1 MQETKK
7 KLTTIDI
14 HTGSDLFADAD
25 PVGLLP
31 AVSASEFQRKLY
43 ERLDGLFPNANI
55 FIRWGP
61 NLPEEPDVLTI
72 PHSPKAEAKVE
83 RLVEA
88 VRDEAEGWLC
98 YDDAIREA
106 FA

>member
-1 MQETKK
+1 MKQKK

-14 HTGSDLFADAD
+14 HTGSELFADAD

-31 AVSASEFQRKLY
+31 TVSASEFQRKLY
-43 ERLDGLFPNANI
+43 ERIDALFPNANI

-61 NLPEEPDVLTI
+61 NLPEETDIHTI

-83 RLVEA
+83 KLVEE
-88 VRDEAEGWLC
+88 VRDEGQQWLC
-98 YDDAIREA
+98 YDEAIREA